1 MSDILT
7 QYFENITRQEMKSL
21 KMYKQSSTLSQDLSE
36 YRLFLSQNNI
46 LTFTPHKSLSF
57 IRKANSKNNKYSNI
71 NFPSF
76 FSEKTSKYNI
86 PKIQKKDKNIIVE
99 INEEKPFSSDEN
111 GCKQNNI
118 YANNNKLK
126 IKKDINNRNTVLEN
140 YKKNLKFLKK
150 NMIFKEKSSLIQNSF
165 DIKNNLNAPNIKSIK
180 KEIKIKNEE
189 EEKKIETIL
198 KNLMKSEK
206 KKKVN
211 VNKKKSFPFSYY
223 STIHPTISPMKY
235 IKMNFSENPHKI
247 NKFKSYNIQIK
258 AIGNLKYRNFLLDG
272 INFFKNN
279 FVKYKNLKPTIVYN
293 SKYEENQKENNKQI
307 NEMIQNTKQTRFIFN
322 LINNNIKKKKKLS
335 RNIDSFSFE
344 KENKTTGYKRI
355 DNLNSRLISISKK
368 EIDDLNKYV
377 EKNKHLFSFDK
388 KINLILLKA
397 QKTSKY
403 INKKA
408 EEYDKIN
415 KKIFE
420 AL

>member
-1 MSDILT
+1 MIL
-7 QYFENITRQEMKSL
+7 
-21 KMYKQSSTLSQDLSE
+21 
-36 YRLFLSQNNI
+36 
-46 LTFTPHKSLSF
+46 
-57 IRKANSKNNKYSNI
+57 KN
-71 NFPSF
+71 
-76 FSEKTSKYNI
+76 
-86 PKIQKKDKNIIVE
+86 
-99 INEEKPFSSDEN
+99 
-111 GCKQNNI
+111 
-118 YANNNKLK
+118 
-126 IKKDINNRNTVLEN
+126 
-140 YKKNLKFLKK
+140 
-150 NMIFKEKSSLIQNSF
+150 KSSLIQNSF
-165 DIKNNLNAPNIKSIK
+165 DIKNNLNVPNIKSIK
-180 KEIKIKNEE
+180 KEIKVKNDE
-189 EEKKIETIL
+189 EEKKIQAIL

-206 KKKVN
+206 KKKAN
-211 VNKKKSFPFSYY
+211 ANKKKSFPFSYY

-258 AIGNLKYRNFLLDG
+258 AIGNLKYRNFLLEG

-279 FVKYKNLKPTIVYN
+279 YIKYKNLKPTKAYN

-307 NEMIQNTKQTRFIFN
+307 NEMIQNTKQTGFIFN
-322 LINNNIKKKKKLS
+322 LINNNIKKQKLS

-355 DNLNSRLISISKK
+355 DNLNSRLNSISKK
-368 EIDDLNKYV
+368 EIDDLNKYF
-377 EKNKHLFSFDK
+377 EKNKNFFSFDK